1 MAVNVREHLSKDES
15 ILSLVSGWDLAYTQ
29 VWSGFVV
36 SIGWVGALMAGS
48 AIALAFRRTQGSR
61 LVVAT
66 FSSMLSQGLLLLFS
80 VIDKDTMFFHYT
92 GCAVVYWLA
101 C

>member
-48 AIALAFRRTQGSR
+48 AIALAFRRT
-61 LVVAT
+61 
-66 FSSMLSQGLLLLFS
+66 
-80 VIDKDTMFFHYT
+80 
-92 GCAVVYWLA
+92 
-101 C
+101 